1 MGPARSSRWQPAG
14 TASRRSARPTGA
26 WIRRLAPNSCASCRR
41 DAVAGLAAALHHE
54 LAAPLGRE
62 HDRAAHAALRPR
74 AGGADVQPGNQLP
87 EDDLHLH
94 LSEARA
100 EAAAHAAAERDPGVR
115 AGRVLQEA
123 LRAEGARVLVDVWAP
138 VDQVDARDDLH
149 TRGEQAATD
158 LHRLREL

>member
-1 MGPARSSRWQPAG
+1 MGPARSSRRQPAG

-26 WIRRLAPNSCASCRR
+26 WIERLTPNSCASCRR
-41 DAVAGLAAALHHE
+41 DAVTGRAAALHHE

-74 AGGADVQPGNQLP
+74 AGRADVQPGHKLA

-94 LSEARA
+94 LREARA

-115 AGRVLQEA
+115 AGRVLEKA
-123 LRAEGARVLVDVWAP
+123 LRAEGARLLVDVGAT
-138 VDQVDARDDLH
+138 VDQVDARGDLH
-149 TRGEQAATD
+149 T
-158 LHRLREL
+158 